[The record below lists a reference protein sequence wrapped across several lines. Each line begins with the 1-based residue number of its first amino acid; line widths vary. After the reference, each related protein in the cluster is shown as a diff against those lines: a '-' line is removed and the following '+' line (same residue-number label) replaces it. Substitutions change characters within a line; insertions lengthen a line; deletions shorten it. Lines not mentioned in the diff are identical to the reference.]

1 MTSEPRQRDADRSR
15 AQILDAAERLFA
27 ERGFEGVTLAQIG
40 AGAGVSRGTPGYFFG
55 TKNDLYREVLR
66 RAAATFAM
74 FGETLKVRAA
84 AENRTG
90 DALIVDTTR
99 SFAQLLRSRPD
110 AVRLLD
116 RDGGELGHP
125 QVDALRGALSSLG
138 EDADAVVYRILALTW
153 FAAAHPDL
161 AAALDVDLAD
171 DGALA
176 RLVAADG
183 TGSPGVPPSVV
194 SAGAPE
200 DTPEE
205 DDPVASAEPGP
216 SGVFDTA
223 EAAAVVLALKK
234 KKKKKGK
241 KKKA

>member
-138 EDADAVVYRILALTW
+138 RDADVVVYRILALTW

-171 DGALA
+171 DGALV
-176 RLVAADG
+176 RLVGADG
-183 TGSPGVPPSVV
+183 TGSPDASSPVT
-194 SAGAPE
+194 ADAPA
-200 DTPEE
+200 DAPAE
-205 DDPVASAEPGP
+205 DDPAASAEPGP